1 MYVTHT
7 LLTADEL
14 VLCATNEGQLYNRH
28 LELATA
34 KASTAIWC
42 CHILDRVLPHL
53 SSPAGGYRGERLA
66 CLELELAAEQL
77 AEYYSSELASGNE
90 VVAG

>member
-1 MYVTHT
+1 MRATYT
-7 LLTADEL
+7 LLTADQL
-14 VLCATNEGQLYNRH
+14 VLCATNESALYNRH
-28 LELATA
+28 LELAAA
-34 KASTAIWC
+34 KASTAVWC

-53 SSPAGGYRGERLA
+53 SGPTGGYRGERLA

-77 AEYYSSELASGNE
+77 AEYYNLEVFSGNE